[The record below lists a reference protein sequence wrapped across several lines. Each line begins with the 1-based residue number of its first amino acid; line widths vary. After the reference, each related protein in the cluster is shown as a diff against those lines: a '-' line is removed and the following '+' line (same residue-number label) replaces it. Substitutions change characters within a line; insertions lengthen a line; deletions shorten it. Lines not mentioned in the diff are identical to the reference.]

1 MMHICELHTNRQT
14 FTAKGLCHT
23 TVYHVKFSVQE
34 ERGHHIKAGT
44 YSNKCCKAPYLLDKL
59 QKGDAGALLL
69 WLVGAVHIKE
79 DVDAHLQQVSECFGD
94 NLLHKP

>member
-34 ERGHHIKAGT
+34 VPRER
-44 YSNKCCKAPYLLDKL
+44 APH
-59 QKGDAGALLL
+59 QG
-69 WLVGAVHIKE
+69 WNV
-79 DVDAHLQQVSECFGD
+79 
-94 NLLHKP
+94 